1 VFAAKRQR
9 FERSG
14 VSFWRMD
21 EGAAMRLPDDQLQ
34 RLALHSAFGLH
45 LVAKWMATRS
55 DVDPEIRERLSVH
68 MAALDGVLSANGH
81 DWIREEIEGTEAA
94 LQGR

>member
-1 VFAAKRQR
+1 
-9 FERSG
+9 
-14 VSFWRMD
+14 
-21 EGAAMRLPDDQLQ
+21 MRLPDDQLQ

-68 MAALDGVLSANGH
+68 RAALDGVLSANGH

>member
-1 VFAAKRQR
+1 
-9 FERSG
+9 
-14 VSFWRMD
+14 
-21 EGAAMRLPDDQLQ
+21 MRLPDDQLQ

-45 LVAKWMATRS
+45 LVAKWMATRT
-55 DVDPEIRERLSVH
+55 DVDSEIRERLSVH
-68 MAALDGVLSANGH
+68 MSALDGVLSATGH

>member
-1 VFAAKRQR
+1 
-9 FERSG
+9 
-14 VSFWRMD
+14 
-21 EGAAMRLPDDQLQ
+21 
-34 RLALHSAFGLH
+34 
-45 LVAKWMATRS
+45 MATRT

-68 MAALDGVLSANGH
+68 MSALDGVLSATGH